1 MKEYWFYNE
10 MTNKYESVEVD
21 DDVYSE
27 LKRMDWRDEKKR
39 RVILENEIYFSQLDK
54 SEEEIYENFSEFVRL
69 SEDVQEKI
77 AEKET
82 YIQLNNAFSTLSF
95 EEKNLIFLLFFYG
108 KTEREAGEIFGISQ
122 KNLNKK
128 KAKILCRLNKLLK
141 KE

>member
-1 MKEYWFYNE
+1 MKEYWLYNE
-10 MTNKYESVEVD
+10 ITNKYESVEVD
-21 DDVYSE
+21 DEVYSE

-39 RVILENEIYFSQLDK
+39 KVILENEIYFSQLDK

-82 YIQLNNAFSTLSF
+82 YIQLNNAVDSLSF
-95 EEKNLIFLLFFYG
+95 EEKNLIFLLFFYR
-108 KTEREAGEIFGISQ
+108 KTEREAAEIFGISQ

-141 KE
+141 NE

>member
-10 MTNKYESVEVD
+10 ITNKYESVEVD
-21 DDVYSE
+21 DEVYSE

-39 RVILENEIYFSQLDK
+39 KVILENEIYFSQLDK

-82 YIQLNNAFSTLSF
+82 YIQLNNAVDSLSF
-95 EEKNLIFLLFFYG
+95 EEKNLIFLLFFCIS
-108 KTEREAGEIFGISQ
+108 KTPGYAGG
-122 KNLNKK
+122 
-128 KAKILCRLNKLLK
+128 
-141 KE
+141 

>member
-10 MTNKYESVEVD
+10 ITNKYESVEVD
-21 DDVYSE
+21 DEVYSE

-39 RVILENEIYFSQLDK
+39 KVILENEIYFSQLDK

-82 YIQLNNAFSTLSF
+82 YIQLNNAVDSLSF
-95 EEKNLIFLLFFYG
+95 EEKNLIFLLFFYR
-108 KTEREAGEIFGISQ
+108 KTEREAAEIFGISQ

-141 KE
+141 NE

>member
-10 MTNKYESVEVD
+10 INNKYESVEVD
-21 DDVYSE
+21 DEVYTE
-27 LKRMDWRDEKKR
+27 LKRMDWRDEKR
-39 RVILENEIYFSQLDK
+39 RKVISENEIYFSQLDK

-95 EEKNLIFLLFFYG
+95 EEKKIIFLLFFYG
-108 KTEREAGEIFGISQ
+108 KTEREVAEIFGISQ
-122 KNLNKK
+122 KNMNKK
-128 KAKILCRLNKLLK
+128 KAKILCRLNKLMK
-141 KE
+141 NE